1 MNRNFRLLLFV
12 TMIVFATVISFGIAT
27 VNHLHLQHETL
38 QYQQNQIAEIEEK
51 IKRSMMTIDKAYHLF
66 DDETAN
72 DMKANT
78 EQLIKWYEENP
89 DLDSW
94 DFAAIKE
101 EFGMDVYFI
110 NEDLVVTHSSFTDD
124 IGLNF
129 YDCCTKLVP
138 ILENR
143 RKSGDFYHDGIDIEQ
158 STGQIK
164 KYSYMA
170 TPDGKYLIELGVNLE
185 HGKIF
190 KEFNFLAEIEDIL
203 ASTDCI
209 NDINIFNI
217 AGFSLGEPRDVGTI
231 SSERRAAFKKTL
243 QTGQK
248 TELTGKWN
256 GEPATYR
263 YIRYSSSFDS
273 EVTKHRVIEINYNN
287 QAMEAVYKDYT
298 KTFFIQLVIV
308 LVVTVL
314 LAAIISKRVS
324 RPMYLAFHDS
334 LTGLKNRA
342 AFEETL
348 PPLLRD
354 KKNKTALLMID
365 LDNFKQV
372 NDRYGHD
379 KGDMLLK
386 SVAKELRQSI
396 RKEDKVFRLGG
407 DEFAVVLTPAT
418 KSEAEA
424 TASRIIDTIHT
435 CINNC
440 PHLKKAGVTASI
452 GIAFAPEHG
461 TDVEGLYKKADIA
474 LYDSKEKGKNCYS
487 FYRSDMGESGMAPS
501 H

>member
-1 MNRNFRLLLFV
+1 
-12 TMIVFATVISFGIAT
+12 MIVFATVISFGIAT

-354 KKNKTALLMID
+354 KKNKTALLMI
-365 LDNFKQV
+365 
-372 NDRYGHD
+372 
-379 KGDMLLK
+379 
-386 SVAKELRQSI
+386 
-396 RKEDKVFRLGG
+396 
-407 DEFAVVLTPAT
+407 
-418 KSEAEA
+418 
-424 TASRIIDTIHT
+424 
-435 CINNC
+435 
-440 PHLKKAGVTASI
+440 
-452 GIAFAPEHG
+452 
-461 TDVEGLYKKADIA
+461 
-474 LYDSKEKGKNCYS
+474 
-487 FYRSDMGESGMAPS
+487 
-501 H
+501 